1 MPELIATI
9 ILIGSFLGIILIAF
23 KKKSILAQLPENPK
37 KDECSLS
44 LKCFLKEKINPIK
57 NKIKNWKYFKKI
69 NPDIFF
75 QNILSKIRVLSLKIE
90 NKTANLLQKIRE
102 KTQKKKIKEGDN
114 DNYWQE
120 IKKKTKE

>member
-9 ILIGSFLGIILIAF
+9 ILIGSFLGIISIAF
-23 KKKSILAQLPENPK
+23 KKISILAQLPEKPQ
-37 KDECSLS
+37 KD
-44 LKCFLKEKINPIK
+44 KCFQTYFLKRKIILIK
-57 NKIKNWKYFKKI
+57 DRVKNWRYFKKV

-75 QNILSKIRVLSLKIE
+75 QNILSKIRVLSLKME

-102 KTQKKKIKEGDN
+102 KTKKKKIKED

-120 IKKKTKE
+120 IKNSTKNESE